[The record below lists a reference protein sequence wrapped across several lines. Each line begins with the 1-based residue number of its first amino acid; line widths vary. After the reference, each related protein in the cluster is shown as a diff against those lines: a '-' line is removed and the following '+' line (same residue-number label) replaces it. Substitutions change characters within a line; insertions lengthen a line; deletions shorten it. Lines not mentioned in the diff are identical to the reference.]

1 MDATEAFANA
11 IIGLLVSWLATIFV
25 LGFSPAKSIAI
36 TAKRSH
42 IEAEL
47 RQINKTILEG

>member
-1 MDATEAFANA
+1 MTPFQSLL
-11 IIGLLVSWLATIFV
+11 LLVRKEILSADRER
-25 LGFSPAKSIAI
+25 AI
-36 TAKRSH
+36 RNHAKRSH